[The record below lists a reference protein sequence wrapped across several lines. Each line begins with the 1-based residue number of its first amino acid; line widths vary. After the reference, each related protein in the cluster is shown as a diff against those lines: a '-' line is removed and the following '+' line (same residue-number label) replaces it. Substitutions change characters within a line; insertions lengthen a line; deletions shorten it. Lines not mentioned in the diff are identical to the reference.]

1 MGPTSAWWRT
11 WPSST
16 PGCKRSLVGLDVA
29 LLDERP
35 PERVLVTEE
44 LAKFGWRAR
53 LGIDALRVDAVAN
66 LRIVDGLLHLERQAI
81 ERGALQVGRREE
93 AVPRAA
99 LVVRQSLL
107 GDGRKIGRTAMA
119 LHRADAEDL
128 ELARLRE
135 RQERRQRGE
144 DHVDLPA
151 HHVGE
156 GRGVALVRDVDEVDV
171 GFHGEEHRRQVQGR
185 AVSR

>member
-1 MGPTSAWWRT
+1 M

-29 LLDERP
+29 LLDDRP
-35 PERVLVTEE
+35 PARVLVTEE
-44 LAKFGWRAR
+44 LAEFGWRAR

-119 LHRADAEDL
+119 LHRADAQRSTAL
-128 ELARLRE
+128 GRWAKRLLALALSRTNPTRPALRVLSASCFVV
-135 RQERRQRGE
+135 RTGRPGGYQASYAPGSAPSIRSGPGRTSRR
-144 DHVDLPA
+144 
-151 HHVGE
+151 
-156 GRGVALVRDVDEVDV
+156 
-171 GFHGEEHRRQVQGR
+171 
-185 AVSR
+185 